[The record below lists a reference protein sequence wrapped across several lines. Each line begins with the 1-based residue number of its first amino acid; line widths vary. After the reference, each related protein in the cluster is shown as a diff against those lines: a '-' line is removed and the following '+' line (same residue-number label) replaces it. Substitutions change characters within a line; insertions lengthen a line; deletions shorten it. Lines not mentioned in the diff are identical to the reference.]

1 MLIVPIADV
10 WNDNYPLLKG
20 MWLTSRH
27 RVARTTSGDSSIPLA
42 SYPARHSYVSH
53 SSHASGAESESPSR
67 LSRSGYYSLNSS

>member
-1 MLIVPIADV
+1 MLIVPVADV

-20 MWLTSRH
+20 RFLRY

-67 LSRSGYYSLNSS
+67 LSRSGYYSLNST